1 MQEGRQTLGGK
12 PSVSK
17 NVFSCC
23 NFHCNTFHFSRYCQ
37 TMDIDTTAAG
47 ESGLKIKFFADK
59 KKSGGGAQCTVQCTE
74 AAGIYST

>member
-23 NFHCNTFHFSRYCQ
+23 SFHCNAFHSSRYCQ
-37 TMDIDTTAAG
+37 TMDINTTAEG
-47 ESGLKIKFFADK
+47 ESGLQIKFSTNK
-59 KKSGGGAQCTVQCTE
+59 KKSGGGAQCTAECFE
-74 AAGIYST
+74 SAG